1 MNNNNNIIKINNNKN
16 KIIDINKKSFFSI
29 ILMLGVLVLISIAI
43 TYIVP
48 KGYFE
53 TTTDEFG
60 NLIYNYDN
68 YIKISD
74 AKGINIFKGL
84 FGFILV
90 LFSDDGLSLIMLSL
104 FLLVIAGAFQIMSDT
119 NGMYVIVKR
128 LINKFKDKKNILIC
142 LLTLIFMCF
151 GSFFGLFEEV
161 LTLLPLIVMITISLG
176 YDGYLGFLICIVGTG
191 FGFASA
197 LTNPFTVITASNIIG
212 ANPISNIWFR
222 ILIFILMY
230 SLLIGFIFIHIK
242 KINKSIE
249 SSPTYKTDIAKKETI
264 SDDIIVENE
273 SKIFKTYVALLLI
286 ILAMIITVTS
296 IPSLRGYTVV
306 FLIVVFLIGGITSG
320 LIVTKDLKFTLK
332 SFVKGVISALPT
344 ILLVLLASSIK
355 YILEEGMV
363 IATISN
369 SISTL
374 IENKNIY
381 LVAIIIYAIILVL
394 EFFISSSTAKA
405 IFVMGILSYV
415 SVDMSKEL
423 LVLIY
428 VFGDGFTNVLLPT
441 SPVLL
446 ISLSMVGMNYFTWLK
461 KSKFLFL
468 LNTILVI
475 GLMFLAILIG
485 Y

>member
-1 MNNNNNIIKINNNKN
+1 
-16 KIIDINKKSFFSI
+16 
-29 ILMLGVLVLISIAI
+29 
-43 TYIVP
+43 
-48 KGYFE
+48 
-53 TTTDEFG
+53 
-60 NLIYNYDN
+60 
-68 YIKISD
+68 
-74 AKGINIFKGL
+74 
-84 FGFILV
+84 
-90 LFSDDGLSLIMLSL
+90 
-104 FLLVIAGAFQIMSDT
+104 MS
-119 NGMYVIVKR
+119 
-128 LINKFKDKKNILIC
+128 
-142 LLTLIFMCF
+142 
-151 GSFFGLFEEV
+151 
-161 LTLLPLIVMITISLG
+161 
-176 YDGYLGFLICIVGTG
+176 LGFLICIVGTG

-230 SLLIGFIFIHIK
+230 LLLIGFIFIHIK

-286 ILAMIITVTS
+286 ILTMIITVTS

>member
-1 MNNNNNIIKINNNKN
+1 
-16 KIIDINKKSFFSI
+16 
-29 ILMLGVLVLISIAI
+29 
-43 TYIVP
+43 
-48 KGYFE
+48 
-53 TTTDEFG
+53 
-60 NLIYNYDN
+60 
-68 YIKISD
+68 
-74 AKGINIFKGL
+74 
-84 FGFILV
+84 
-90 LFSDDGLSLIMLSL
+90 
-104 FLLVIAGAFQIMSDT
+104 
-119 NGMYVIVKR
+119 
-128 LINKFKDKKNILIC
+128 
-142 LLTLIFMCF
+142 
-151 GSFFGLFEEV
+151 
-161 LTLLPLIVMITISLG
+161 
-176 YDGYLGFLICIVGTG
+176 
-191 FGFASA
+191 
-197 LTNPFTVITASNIIG
+197 
-212 ANPISNIWFR
+212 
-222 ILIFILMY
+222 
-230 SLLIGFIFIHIK
+230 
-242 KINKSIE
+242 
-249 SSPTYKTDIAKKETI
+249 
-264 SDDIIVENE
+264 
-273 SKIFKTYVALLLI
+273 
-286 ILAMIITVTS
+286 MIITVTS

>member
-1 MNNNNNIIKINNNKN
+1 MNNKN

-142 LLTLIFMCF
+142 LLTVIFMCF

-286 ILAMIITVTS
+286 ILTMIITVTS

-306 FLIVVFLIGGITSG
+306 FLIVVL
-320 LIVTKDLKFTLK
+320 
-332 SFVKGVISALPT
+332 
-344 ILLVLLASSIK
+344 SI
-355 YILEEGMV
+355 
-363 IATISN
+363 
-369 SISTL
+369 
-374 IENKNIY
+374 
-381 LVAIIIYAIILVL
+381 
-394 EFFISSSTAKA
+394 
-405 IFVMGILSYV
+405 
-415 SVDMSKEL
+415 
-423 LVLIY
+423 
-428 VFGDGFTNVLLPT
+428 
-441 SPVLL
+441 
-446 ISLSMVGMNYFTWLK
+446 
-461 KSKFLFL
+461 
-468 LNTILVI
+468 
-475 GLMFLAILIG
+475 
-485 Y
+485 